1 MSKTTTVDHIA
12 STDVGAR
19 QTADAQQDFWLLY
32 PSATGNGNIT
42 EAMHALYYLPANYKL
57 IVLSNALSRDF
68 MSKAEGSLMN
78 RVRFETG
85 AGLSNGASPFS
96 YADAVIYDG
105 ADTDAAKTAT
115 PTVVVSQDA
124 SKDIET
130 NERNGFTVSA
140 GNPEA
145 LATAVLRI
153 ARAAA

>member
-1 MSKTTTVDHIA
+1 MTKTATISHITTNVEEQKKA
-12 STDVGAR
+12 A
-19 QTADAQQDFWLLY
+19 AQDFWLLY
-32 PSATGNGNIT
+32 PSATGNGRLA

-68 MSKAEGSLMN
+68 AAMSESSLIN
-78 RVRFETG
+78 RVRFENG
-85 AGLSNGASPFS
+85 AGLSNGTSPFS

-105 ADTDAAKTAT
+105 ADPEAGKAVT
-115 PTVVVSQDA
+115 PTVVISQDA

-130 NERNGFTVSA
+130 NNRNGFTVSA
-140 GNPEA
+140 SNPEA

>member
-1 MSKTTTVDHIA
+1 MSNTSTASRITTIA
-12 STDVGAR
+12 DKQKIDT
-19 QTADAQQDFWLLY
+19 QDFWVLY
-32 PSATGNGNIT
+32 PSATGDGSLN
-42 EAMHALYYLPANYKL
+42 EALHALYYLPTNYKL

-68 MSKAEGSLMN
+68 TSMAEGSLVD

-96 YADAVIYDG
+96 YAGAVIYDG
-105 ADTDAAKTAT
+105 ADPEATKGVT
-115 PTVVVSQDA
+115 PTVVVSKDA

-130 NERNGFTVSA
+130 NDNNGFTISA